1 MEFRIA
7 PLIIAVF
14 NLLFMAYMNPDMNSG
29 ISLKTASS
37 YFTVLLPFGLLF
49 ALSLGTFF
57 RHSFYSNKF
66 KLAFYIL
73 QASNLL
79 LCAWYIFAIQQ
90 QHL

>member
-14 NLLFMAYMNPDMNSG
+14 NLLFIAYMNPAINNS
-29 ISLKTASS
+29 IALKTASS
-37 YFTVLLPFGLLF
+37 YSTVLLPFGLLF
-49 ALSLGTFF
+49 ALALGTFF
-57 RHSFYSNKF
+57 RHSFYSKKF

-73 QASNLL
+73 QTSNLL
-79 LCAWYIFAIQQ
+79 LCTWYIFAIQQ